1 MVEMLVFGLSVA
13 ALGACFHRYTVSDC
27 SVNNRER
34 CVPYY
39 GVNHQ
44 NNVNDTLRAQCPAAQ
59 TLLTFNPPFPRYEL
73 FSNYIN
79 QQSTADLANAGEQDC
94 KGSNDCICF
103 NNSEINTLLEASIM
117 LETKADLTYQT
128 VAAACPLISTTDPQI
143 IINAALKE
151 IDVIGVVTGKEYTPV
166 GTYGF
171 ACESDPST
179 FFLLKENRMLAQ
191 VKQTN
196 ANNQP
201 FQQGIFRSV
210 ALSNIEACKCSG
222 EEIVELVVRPATNKA
237 KENTIGTNDV
247 WFDTSVCRSNLR
259 DCLIEEMERPCSACA
274 AGQTEV
280 KPCGLFYDTVCRGA
294 AHVKSDTGEKANVDQ
309 TAGIIMLCLFIGIAL
324 LVFMSASVEHE
335 AKKASGSKQKKPK
348 ANETQKLLSTGF

>member
-1 MVEMLVFGLSVA
+1 
-13 ALGACFHRYTVSDC
+13 
-27 SVNNRER
+27 
-34 CVPYY
+34 
-39 GVNHQ
+39 
-44 NNVNDTLRAQCPAAQ
+44 
-59 TLLTFNPPFPRYEL
+59 
-73 FSNYIN
+73 
-79 QQSTADLANAGEQDC
+79 
-94 KGSNDCICF
+94 
-103 NNSEINTLLEASIM
+103 M

-210 ALSNIEACKCSG
+210 ALSNIEACKCAG

-247 WFDTSVCRSNLR
+247 WFDSSVCRSNLR
-259 DCLIEEMERPCSACA
+259 DCLIFCSALENFWHVCSDYRL
-274 AGQTEV
+274 
-280 KPCGLFYDTVCRGA
+280 LFVYRHPSTVIF
-294 AHVKSDTGEKANVDQ
+294 SN
-309 TAGIIMLCLFIGIAL
+309 I
-324 LVFMSASVEHE
+324 VFC
-335 AKKASGSKQKKPK
+335 
-348 ANETQKLLSTGF
+348 STDKEDFA